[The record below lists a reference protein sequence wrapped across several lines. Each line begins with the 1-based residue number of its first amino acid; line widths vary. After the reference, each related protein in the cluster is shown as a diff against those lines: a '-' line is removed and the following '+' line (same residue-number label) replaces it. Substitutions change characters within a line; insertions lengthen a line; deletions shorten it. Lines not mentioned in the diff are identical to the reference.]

1 MNDQEYRFSSK
12 IRRVLD
18 QDCESLEP
26 RLANRLHDI
35 RQQAVAR
42 RQTVAVSNL
51 RLANNLGPFTT
62 SFLWSHARSFLAITA
77 LMLGMIG
84 TYYWNT
90 YEDADDYAEID
101 SALLADDLPVAAYTD
116 QGFHAWLDRSSSAS
130 Q

>member
-1 MNDQEYRFSSK
+1 MNDQEYRFASK
-12 IRRVLD
+12 IRRILD
-18 QDCESLEP
+18 QDCEDIEP
-26 RLANRLHDI
+26 RLAIRLHDI

-42 RQTVAVSNL
+42 HQVSSL
-51 RLANNLGPFTT
+51 GLAGNFGPITT
-62 SFLWSHARSFLAITA
+62 NSLWSHARSALAITA

-116 QGFHAWLDRSSSAS
+116 QGFHAWLDRSSSSS

>member
-12 IRRVLD
+12 IRRILD
-18 QDCESLEP
+18 QDCEDLEP
-26 RLANRLHDI
+26 RLATRLHDI

-42 RQTVAVSNL
+42 HQMIAVGNL
-51 RLANNLGPFTT
+51 RLASNFEPFTT
-62 SFLWSHARSFLAITA
+62 NFLWSHVRSALAITA

-116 QGFHAWLDRSSSAS
+116 QGFHAWLDRSSSSS

>member
-1 MNDQEYRFSSK
+1 MNDDEYQFSSK
-12 IRRVLD
+12 IRRILD
-18 QDCESLEP
+18 QDCESMEP
-26 RLANRLHDI
+26 RLATRLHGI

-42 RQTVAVSNL
+42 QQSSSL
-51 RLANNLGPFTT
+51 RLANNLGPFST
-62 SFLWSHARSFLAITA
+62 SFLWPHARSFLAITA

-116 QGFHAWLDRSSSAS
+116 QGFHAWLDRSSSS
-130 Q
+130 LQ